1 MNFLEKQGLIIQQRK
16 ELAELFGVETRN
28 KYEILDEQKNNL
40 GFAAEQG
47 GGLFALFA
55 RSFLGHWR
63 KFEIHI
69 FDRERQ
75 LMLKAFHPF
84 RWFFQRL
91 EIKDHQDN
99 SLGYLQQRFA
109 IFTKHF
115 DIFDENDQLIY
126 SVKSPF
132 YKIWTFPFYQHDKE
146 VAKVEKKWS
155 GLVKEIFMDADNF
168 HIDFGNVM
176 ETKHKQLVLCSAFFI
191 DLQYFERKANNS

>member
-1 MNFLEKQGLIIQQRK
+1 MNFQEKQSLIIQQRK

-47 GGLFALFA
+47 KGLLALFA

-69 FDRERQ
+69 FDSERN
-75 LMLKAFHPF
+75 LLLKAFHPF

-91 EIKDHQDN
+91 EIKDSNNQPI
-99 SLGYLQQRFA
+99 GYLQQRFA
-109 IFTKHF
+109 ILTKHF
-115 DIFDENDQLIY
+115 DILDEHEQLIY

-132 YKIWTFPFYQHDKE
+132 YKIWTFPFYERDNE
-146 VAKVEKKWS
+146 VARVEKKWS

-168 HIDFGNVM
+168 HVSFGNITD
-176 ETKHKQLVLCSAFFI
+176 TKHKQLILCSAFFI
-191 DLQYFERKANNS
+191 DLQYFERKADNS